1 MEEILAII
9 GIGAIGLWALSKIN
23 PAPSAALVSTPAPA
37 PPTSNVI
44 PGSRRVSGG
53 YKLASAATMLST
65 GGRLTAAQ
73 IPSTMPPPALPA
85 HPPIVWGGIAGNA
98 ATGGNPLGGS
108 LRPGITAGPATTV
121 VGASQRFFIS

>member
-9 GIGAIGLWALSKIN
+9 GLGALGLWVLSKVN

-37 PPTSNVI
+37 PPTSDVI
-44 PGSRRVSGG
+44 AGSRKVSGG
-53 YKLASAATMLST
+53 YKLASASTMLST

-73 IPSTMPPPALPA
+73 IPSFALPPALPG
-85 HPPIVWGGIAGNA
+85 HPPIAWGGIAGNA
-98 ATGGNPLGGS
+98 ATGGNPLGGP

-121 VGASQRFFIS
+121 VGAGPRLLQ